1 MLFCMRT
8 TLNLEDQLMKDVKA
22 KAAEEGRTL
31 TAVVEDALRDYLR
44 RGDET
49 ASTSFRLRL
58 VTAAGEARDG
68 VDLDDRD
75 ALYEVMEGRA

>member
-31 TAVVEDALRDYLR
+31 TAVMEDALRDYLR
-44 RGDET
+44 RGEET
-49 ASTSFRLRL
+49 ASGSFRLRL
-58 VTAAGEARDG
+58 VTVAGEARDG

>member
-8 TLNLEDQLMKDVKA
+8 TLNLEHQLMRDVKA

-31 TAVVEDALRDYLR
+31 TAVIDDALRDYLR

-49 ASTSFRLRL
+49 STSFRLRL
-58 VTAAGEARDG
+58 VTVPGKARDG

>member
-1 MLFCMRT
+1 MR
-8 TLNLEDQLMKDVKA
+8 DVKA

-31 TAVVEDALRDYLR
+31 TAVIDDALRDYLR

-49 ASTSFRLRL
+49 STSFRLRL
-58 VTAAGEARDG
+58 VTVPGKARDG

>member
-8 TLNLEDQLMKDVKA
+8 TLNLKDQLMRDIKRR
-22 KAAEEGRTL
+22 AAEEGRTL
-31 TAVVEDALRDYLR
+31 TAVVEEALREHLR
-44 RGDET
+44 RDAEHT
-49 ASTSFRLRL
+49 SSSFRLHL
-58 VTAAGEARDG
+58 VTVPGAPRAG